1 MEIPEMLPDR
11 PVASTL
17 KGLWIPGEILHNSD
31 LTYQEKIL
39 AALIWNMDNPPHRC
53 YASNAWFALQMGV
66 KESYVANM
74 MSSLRK
80 KKIVRQLKWDGR
92 IRIIGIEKEA
102 L

>member
-1 MEIPEMLPDR
+1 
-11 PVASTL
+11 
-17 KGLWIPGEILHNSD
+17 
-31 LTYQEKIL
+31 
-39 AALIWNMDNPPHRC
+39 
-53 YASNAWFALQMGV
+53 MGV

>member
-1 MEIPEMLPDR
+1 MDIPEMLPDR

-17 KGLWIPGEILHNSD
+17 KGLWIPGEILHNHN

-53 YASNAWFALQMGV
+53 YASNAWFALQLGLTE
-66 KESYVANM
+66 KTIKNM

-80 KKIVRQLKWDGR
+80 KKIVRQLKWNGR
-92 IRIIGIEKEA
+92 IRIIGIEKQA